1 MCRRWTAGG
10 DRGDGCD
17 GSVEGA
23 DKCVGGGLPEVIAL
37 TDVTELTEAT
47 KVDALTFIFIVAF
60 PSRCIDYSARRFQF
74 DQLV

>member
-37 TDVTELTEAT
+37 TVVTELTEV
-47 KVDALTFIFIVAF
+47 KVMETLRPLPLLLSV
-60 PSRCIDYSARRFQF
+60 
-74 DQLV
+74 